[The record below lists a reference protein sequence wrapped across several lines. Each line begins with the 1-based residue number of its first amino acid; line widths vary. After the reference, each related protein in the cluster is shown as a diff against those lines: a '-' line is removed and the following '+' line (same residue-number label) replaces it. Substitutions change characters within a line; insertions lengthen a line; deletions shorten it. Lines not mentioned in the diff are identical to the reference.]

1 MYHLSLE
8 SRRELFLLNITPM
21 DISATAVRTFVKAGK
36 SIKYLLPEKVESYII
51 LHKLYR
57 EGSDHL

>member
-1 MYHLSLE
+1 MYRLPLE
-8 SRRELFLLNITPM
+8 SGRDLFLLNITPM
-21 DISATAVRTFVKAGK
+21 DISATAVRTLLKGGK

-51 LHKLYR
+51 FHKLYR